1 VRLEAWHVRFHM
13 CDVPAFGSAFWELKL
28 QMFYATIGYE
38 LYAQDIGIC
47 ILVDQFFFF
56 LSLGTQGKPLELLMA
71 SRISFRGSIFRMV
84 EIGFGL

>member
-1 VRLEAWHVRFHM
+1 MRLEAWHVRFHM

-47 ILVDQFFFF
+47 ILVHVYSAT
-56 LSLGTQGKPLELLMA
+56 SLYAQGAGPGPDTI
-71 SRISFRGSIFRMV
+71 STRIDALNSYR
-84 EIGFGL
+84 

>member
-1 VRLEAWHVRFHM
+1 MRLEAWHVRFHM

-47 ILVDQFFFF
+47 ILVDQFFFSEF
-56 LSLGTQGKPLELLMA
+56 GYPREAIGA
-71 SRISFRGSIFRMV
+71 SD
-84 EIGFGL
+84 GLKNFIPWQHFQDG

>member
-56 LSLGTQGKPLELLMA
+56 
-71 SRISFRGSIFRMV
+71 
-84 EIGFGL
+84 